1 MCAATVAVQDFCE
14 EGEVM
19 KLLSVLLLAA
29 SAMALAGCTMNTP
42 AYSAKERFAQIN
54 RNTMYQAAAF
64 NDDLDYVILAR
75 PSNQET
81 IWNVYHR

>member
-1 MCAATVAVQDFCE
+1 MD
-14 EGEVM
+14 
-19 KLLSVLLLAA
+19 
-29 SAMALAGCTMNTP
+29 TP

-54 RNTMYQAAAF
+54 RNTAYQSTALS
-64 NDDLDYVILAR
+64 DDMDWIMLSR

>member
-1 MCAATVAVQDFCE
+1 
-14 EGEVM
+14 M
-19 KLLSVLLLAA
+19 KLLSVLLLVA
-29 SAMALAGCTMNTP
+29 SAMALAGCSMNTP

-54 RNTMYQAAAF
+54 RNTAYQSTAMS
-64 NDDLDYVILAR
+64 DDTDWFMLSR

>member
-1 MCAATVAVQDFCE
+1 VAGSGKFCE
-14 EGEVM
+14 EADM
-19 KLLSVLLLAA
+19 KLLSGLLLVA
-29 SAMALAGCTMNTP
+29 SAIFVGGCTANTP

-54 RNTMYQAAAF
+54 RNDVYELEAA
-64 NDDLDYVILAR
+64 NDDVDMFLLSR

>member
-1 MCAATVAVQDFCE
+1 
-14 EGEVM
+14 M
-19 KLLSVLLLAA
+19 KLLSGLLLVA
-29 SAMALAGCTMNTP
+29 SVTIFIGGCTGETP

-54 RNTMYQAAAF
+54 RNGVFQAEAM
-64 NDDLDYVILAR
+64 NDDVDWFLLTR

>member
-1 MCAATVAVQDFCE
+1 
-14 EGEVM
+14 M
-19 KLLSVLLLAA
+19 KLLSGLLLVA
-29 SAMALAGCTMNTP
+29 SVMFFVGGCTGETP

-54 RNTMYQAAAF
+54 RNQVYQSEAL
-64 NDDLDYVILAR
+64 NDDVDMILLLR

>member
-1 MCAATVAVQDFCE
+1 MAAQGFCE

-19 KLLSVLLLAA
+19 KLLSVLLLVGLAI
-29 SAMALAGCTMNTP
+29 ALTGCTLDTP

-54 RNTMYQAAAF
+54 RNVAYQSAAI
-64 NDDLDYVILAR
+64 NDDLDYIVLFR

-81 IWNVYHR
+81 VWNVYHR